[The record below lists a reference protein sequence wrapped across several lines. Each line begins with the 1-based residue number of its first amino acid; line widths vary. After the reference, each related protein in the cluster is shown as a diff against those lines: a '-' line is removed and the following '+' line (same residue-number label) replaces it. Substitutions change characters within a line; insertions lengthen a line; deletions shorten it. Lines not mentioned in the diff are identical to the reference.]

1 MFLFDL
7 LRIGFQTFFAIFV
20 FMRLSQFYVY
30 GREVYELTLF
40 N

>member
-7 LRIGFQTFFAIFV
+7 LRIGFQTFFAIFI

-30 GREVYELTLF
+30 GHEVYELTLF